1 MPQASQSQGQ
11 EIQNVSSSYN
21 SLYDSIAYGI
31 VKTTLLKLGEN
42 QRSNKWHGLELSIA
56 IASDNLVFTR
66 L

>member
-31 VKTTLLKLGEN
+31 VKTTLYIVEVGRKP
-42 QRSNKWHGLELSIA
+42 KK
-56 IASDNLVFTR
+56 
-66 L
+66 